1 MKIKKH
7 QSGWMI
13 YTPVYNLYGQSEGAQ
28 ASSSDK
34 KTTQDD
40 MAKEYAKVIGENGL
54 PVDVAVFSSRAKSI
68 LMAPDYEGSQ
78 YSKLLQLH
86 QLANEVKFNN
96 DLFLEAKKR
105 VDEGMSGSDYALTS
119 DGRFYVVDTDDHYK
133 VLQKTAEQVKDA
145 EGRYQLLSNNDLL
158 NRRSYGEGNQFN
170 STMLMD
176 VKNSVGMDEIMETV
190 RNIVEKIGYQS
201 RQGYVNTISPG
212 LQEGFKHLAELMA
225 GEKGLYEFKDKRSN
239 AWNNI
244 KGAVDY
250 VYNSLN
256 SNAKNTINAHAK
268 LTNKSNAEMI
278 LSTLS
283 LNTDFQMSVEALDED
298 GSKKSSKGKSEGLS
312 GSDNVTYLQAVA
324 GGRQVKH
331 RNIVIGKSSDKG
343 GLMVSAQPYPIIDN
357 QNNNIEQTNI
367 KQLLD
372 KAQIGKIVDV
382 NSISMGDQHISYEQ
396 LNRVMWDKSNGYRMR
411 LPVDKM
417 ALQYGIVKPDLKAY
431 EKFTKFDQYVKDHP
445 GITNQQ
451 IMQKMQELGLN
462 LRQDESGNWS
472 FTENDSALFLATTG
486 IVNDRAIDI
495 DSTQWFEEMSSQEG
509 KSIVDLYT
517 RISEKGSASPSKGT
531 IASDSVSI
539 GSFGPDWLF
548 GDGRAHFYK
557 STIFMPIVDTG
568 IPFATDEKE
577 LVPKDDL
584 TNILQ
589 KRELQEEVS
598 SIRSQF

>member
-1 MKIKKH
+1 MESAIK
-7 QSGWMI
+7 
-13 YTPVYNLYGQSEGAQ
+13 
-28 ASSSDK
+28 
-34 KTTQDD
+34 
-40 MAKEYAKVIGENGL
+40 
-54 PVDVAVFSSRAKSI
+54 
-68 LMAPDYEGSQ
+68 
-78 YSKLLQLH
+78 
-86 QLANEVKFNN
+86 
-96 DLFLEAKKR
+96 
-105 VDEGMSGSDYALTS
+105 
-119 DGRFYVVDTDDHYK
+119 
-133 VLQKTAEQVKDA
+133 
-145 EGRYQLLSNNDLL
+145 
-158 NRRSYGEGNQFN
+158 
-170 STMLMD
+170 
-176 VKNSVGMDEIMETV
+176 
-190 RNIVEKIGYQS
+190 
-201 RQGYVNTISPG
+201 
-212 LQEGFKHLAELMA
+212 
-225 GEKGLYEFKDKRSN
+225 
-239 AWNNI
+239 
-244 KGAVDY
+244 Y

-256 SNAKNTINAHAK
+256 TNAKNTINANAK
-268 LTNKSNAEMI
+268 LNGINQYEMI
-278 LSTLS
+278 INTLG
-283 LNTDFQMSVEALDED
+283 LNVDFEKSVEALNED
-298 GSKKSSKGKSEGLS
+298 GSKKSSKGKGEGLS

-382 NSISMGDQHISYEQ
+382 NSISIGDQHISYEQ

-462 LRQDESGNWS
+462 LRQDESGNWT
-472 FTENDSALFLATTG
+472 FTEEDSALFLATTG

-495 DSTQWFEEMSSQEG
+495 DNTQWFEEMSSQEG
-509 KSIVDLYT
+509 RSIVDLYT

-531 IASDSVSI
+531 ISSDSVSI

-548 GDGRAHFYK
+548 GDGRSHFYK

-589 KRELQEEVS
+589 KRELQEEVA

>member
-7 QSGWMI
+7 QSGG
-13 YTPVYNLYGQSEGAQ
+13 VYNIVPYLYGNEQGATTAP
-28 ASSSDK
+28 ASSTKS
-34 KTTQDD
+34 TTEED
-40 MAKEYAKVIGENGL
+40 MAKEYAKVLGKEGL

-68 LMAPDYEGSQ
+68 LMSPDVGASSQ
-78 YSKLLQLH
+78 YSKLLRLH
-86 QLANEVKFNN
+86 ELANEVRFNN
-96 DLFLEAKKR
+96 ELYQEAQTRIK
-105 VDEGMSGSDYALTS
+105 DGMVGSDYALTS
-119 DGRFYVVDTDDHYK
+119 DGRFYVVDTEDHYK
-133 VLQKTAEQVKDA
+133 VLQKTADQIKDA

-176 VKNSVGMDEIMETV
+176 VKNAVGMDEIMETV

-201 RQGYVNTISPG
+201 RQGYVNTMSPG
-212 LQEGFKHLAELMA
+212 LQEGFDHLADLMA
-225 GEKGLYEFKDKRSN
+225 GKHGMYEFKDKQSN
-239 AWNNI
+239 AWKNMESAI
-244 KGAVDY
+244 KY

-256 SNAKNTINAHAK
+256 TNAKNTINANAK
-268 LTNKSNAEMI
+268 LNGINQYEMI
-278 LSTLS
+278 INTLG
-283 LNTDFQMSVEALDED
+283 LNADFEKSVEALNED
-298 GSKKSSKGKSEGLS
+298 GSKKSSNGKGEGLS

-411 LPVDKM
+411 LPVDKI

-451 IMQKMQELGLN
+451 IIQKMQELGLN
-462 LRQDESGNWS
+462 LRQDELGN
-472 FTENDSALFLATTG
+472 
-486 IVNDRAIDI
+486 
-495 DSTQWFEEMSSQEG
+495 
-509 KSIVDLYT
+509 
-517 RISEKGSASPSKGT
+517 
-531 IASDSVSI
+531 
-539 GSFGPDWLF
+539 
-548 GDGRAHFYK
+548 
-557 STIFMPIVDTG
+557 
-568 IPFATDEKE
+568 
-577 LVPKDDL
+577 
-584 TNILQ
+584 
-589 KRELQEEVS
+589 
-598 SIRSQF
+598 

>member
-1 MKIKKH
+1 
-7 QSGWMI
+7 MI

-105 VDEGMSGSDYALTS
+105 IDEGRSGSDYALTS
-119 DGRFYVVDTDDHYK
+119 DGKFYVYDTKDNE
-133 VLQKTAEQVKDA
+133 VRTKTADQISEA
-145 EGRYQLLSNNDLL
+145 EGRFQPISNNELL
-158 NRRSYGEGNQFN
+158 NIRSRSNQFN

-176 VKNSVGMDEIMETV
+176 VKNAVGMDEIMETV

-212 LQEGFKHLAELMA
+212 LQEGFKHLAELIA
-225 GEKGLYEFKDKRSN
+225 GEKGLYEFKDKQSN

-298 GSKKSSKGKSEGLS
+298 GSKKSAKGKSEGLS

-396 LNRVMWDKSNGYRMR
+396 LNRIMWDKSNGYRMR

-451 IMQKMQELGLN
+451 IIQKMQELGLN
-462 LRQDESGNWS
+462 LWQDESGNWA
-472 FTENDSALFLATTG
+472 FTEEDSALFLATTG

-495 DSTQWFEEMSSQEG
+495 DNTQWFEEMSSQEG

-517 RISEKGSASPSKGT
+517 RISEKGVASPSKGT

-548 GDGRAHFYK
+548 GDGRSHFYK

-589 KRELQEEVS
+589 KRELQEEVA

>member
-1 MKIKKH
+1 
-7 QSGWMI
+7 MI

-239 AWNNI
+239 A
-244 KGAVDY
+244 
-250 VYNSLN
+250 
-256 SNAKNTINAHAK
+256 
-268 LTNKSNAEMI
+268 
-278 LSTLS
+278 
-283 LNTDFQMSVEALDED
+283 
-298 GSKKSSKGKSEGLS
+298 
-312 GSDNVTYLQAVA
+312 
-324 GGRQVKH
+324 
-331 RNIVIGKSSDKG
+331 
-343 GLMVSAQPYPIIDN
+343 
-357 QNNNIEQTNI
+357 
-367 KQLLD
+367 
-372 KAQIGKIVDV
+372 
-382 NSISMGDQHISYEQ
+382 
-396 LNRVMWDKSNGYRMR
+396 
-411 LPVDKM
+411 
-417 ALQYGIVKPDLKAY
+417 
-431 EKFTKFDQYVKDHP
+431 
-445 GITNQQ
+445 
-451 IMQKMQELGLN
+451 
-462 LRQDESGNWS
+462 
-472 FTENDSALFLATTG
+472 
-486 IVNDRAIDI
+486 
-495 DSTQWFEEMSSQEG
+495 
-509 KSIVDLYT
+509 
-517 RISEKGSASPSKGT
+517 
-531 IASDSVSI
+531 
-539 GSFGPDWLF
+539 
-548 GDGRAHFYK
+548 
-557 STIFMPIVDTG
+557 
-568 IPFATDEKE
+568 
-577 LVPKDDL
+577 
-584 TNILQ
+584 
-589 KRELQEEVS
+589 
-598 SIRSQF
+598 

>member
-1 MKIKKH
+1 
-7 QSGWMI
+7 
-13 YTPVYNLYGQSEGAQ
+13 
-28 ASSSDK
+28 
-34 KTTQDD
+34 
-40 MAKEYAKVIGENGL
+40 
-54 PVDVAVFSSRAKSI
+54 
-68 LMAPDYEGSQ
+68 MAPDYEGSQ

-517 RISEKGSASPSKGT
+517 RISEKGSSSPSKGT